1 MTLHPDALAAF
12 LSGDHGAPFTLLGP
26 HPTDDGLVVRL
37 FRPDAGAVTLVLSSG
52 ERVEM
57 TCIDPVGLYE
67 ATVPGEWPGS
77 QYVFDVTWR
86 NDKRALVH
94 DPYAYPPLLSD
105 YDLYLFG
112 EGRLLYS
119 YDKLGAHPRE
129 VDGVRGVNFAVWAPN
144 AYQVSVIGPF
154 NQWDSRVHG
163 MRQHESSGIWEIFV
177 PEIGPGEI
185 YRYAIRSRN
194 GGYRVEKS
202 DPYGF
207 TAERRPSTASIV
219 ADLTYTWEDETW
231 MQARAER
238 PLLNQPMSIYE
249 VHLGSWRR
257 NDKGEWLSYR
267 ELAHALVDY
276 AVDMGYTHLELMPIA
291 EHPLDASWGYQITG
305 YYAPTS
311 RFGSPTDFMYFV
323 DVCHQHNIGVIL
335 DWVPAHFPK
344 DGHALSYFDGTHLYE
359 HADPRQ
365 GEHPDWGTYIFN
377 YDRNE
382 VRNFLVS
389 NALYWLKEYHIDG
402 LRVDAVSSM
411 IYLDFSRE
419 QGQWIPN
426 PYGGNE
432 NLGAIAFLR
441 EMNEII
447 HREFPGAV
455 TIAEESTAWPMVSRP
470 IYLGGLGFTL
480 KWNMGWMHDT
490 LHYMATD
497 PVYRRYA
504 HSEVTFSLAYAFSE
518 NFVLALSHDEVVHGK
533 GSLMGKMA
541 GDVWQKFASLR
552 LLYGYQHTHPGKKLL
567 FMGQEFGQ
575 WREWSED
582 RSLEWELTDW
592 PLHRQLRNWVR
603 DLNSLYQRE
612 PSLYEHDFDWSGFRW
627 VEPNDADQSVLSYI
641 RYANDTDD
649 FLLVVCNFTPVVRH
663 GYRVGVPLAGRY
675 HELMNSDSGLYGGSN
690 VGNGGGVVTE
700 PARWHAWDQSVLL
713 TIPPLGVLIL
723 KLDTSAA
730 LEAAAQAEAE
740 TDDAAVFLPALA

>member
-12 LSGDHGAPFTLLGP
+12 LSGDHGAPFDLLGP
-26 HPTDDGLVVRL
+26 HVTDDGVVVRL
-37 FRPDAGAVTLVLSSG
+37 FRPAAGAAVLVLSPSG

-57 TCIDPVGLYE
+57 VCIDPAGLYE
-67 ATVPGEWPGS
+67 AIVPGPDS
-77 QYVFDVTWR
+77 DLQYLFDVTWR
-86 NDKRALVH
+86 DGNRALQH
-94 DPYAYPPLLSD
+94 DAYIYNPLLSD
-105 YDLYLFG
+105 YDLYLFN

-129 VDGVRGVNFAVWAPN
+129 VNGVSGVNFAVWAPN

-177 PEIGPGEI
+177 PEIGPGEL

-194 GGYRVEKS
+194 SGYRVEKS
-202 DPYGF
+202 DPYAF
-207 TAERRPSTASIV
+207 TAERRPSTASRV
-219 ADLTYTWEDETW
+219 ADMTYAWDDAGW

-257 NDKGEWLSYR
+257 DDNGRWLNYR
-267 ELAHALVDY
+267 ELAEVLVDY
-276 AVDMGYTHLELMPIA
+276 VVDMGYTHLELMPIA

-311 RFGSPTDFMYFV
+311 RFGSPADFKYFV

-389 NALYWLKEYHIDG
+389 NALYWLKEFHIDG

-411 IYLDFSRE
+411 IYLDFSR
-419 QGQWIPN
+419 QAGQWIPN
-426 PYGGNE
+426 QYGGNE

-441 EMNEII
+441 EMNEIV

-504 HSEVTFSLAYAFSE
+504 HNEVTFSLAYAFSE

-533 GSLMGKMA
+533 GSLMGKVA
-541 GDVWQKFASLR
+541 GDAWQKFASLR
-552 LLYGYQHTHPGKKLL
+552 LLYGYQQTHPGKKLL

-592 PLHRQLRNWVR
+592 PLHRQLQNWVR
-603 DLNSLYQRE
+603 DLNRLYQDE

-641 RYANDTDD
+641 RYADNTDD

-663 GYRVGVPLAGRY
+663 GYRIGVPLAGSYR
-675 HELMNSDSGLYGGSN
+675 EVMNSDSELYGGSN
-690 VGNGGGVVTE
+690 VGNAGAVTSE
-700 PARWHAWDQSVLL
+700 PVRWHAWDQSVLL
-713 TIPPLGVLIL
+713 KLPPLSVLIL
-723 KLDTSAA
+723 KFESGSGGAVAEPETVEISA
-730 LEAAAQAEAE
+730 
-740 TDDAAVFLPALA
+740 PALLE